1 MAVRLTEQQK
11 RWARFYVVDF
21 NATQAARDAGY
32 SRKSAAEA
40 GYCNAHNPLVLIYV
54 QELMDRRNRRL
65 DIDAD
70 YVLLR
75 LAAID
80 NMDFVD
86 ILDDEGCVLPVRNWP
101 KVWRT
106 SISSVDFGKLI
117 KAKDDPQKLL
127 QIIEKIKW
135 PDTLRTLEL
144 LGKHV
149 NVQAFNEK
157 ISTDNTHTITKADD
171 LEW

>member
-11 RWARFYVVDF
+11 RWARFYVIDF

-32 SRKSAAEA
+32 SQKSAAEA
-40 GYCNAHNPLVLIYV
+40 GYCNAHNPLVLVYV
-54 QELMDRRNRRL
+54 QERVDKRNTRL

-70 YVLLR
+70 YVWLR
-75 LAAID
+75 LAEID
-80 NMDFVD
+80 SMDFGD
-86 ILDDEGCVLPVRNWP
+86 ILDDNGCALPVRDWP

-117 KAKDDPQKLL
+117 RAKDDPEKLL
-127 QIIEKIKW
+127 QVIEKIKW

-144 LGKHV
+144 LGKHIG
-149 NVQAFNEK
+149 VQAFNEK
-157 ISTDNTHTITKADD
+157 SSTDNTHKITKADD
-171 LEW
+171 VEW

>member
-21 NATQAARDAGY
+21 NATQAAVDAGY
-32 SRKSAAEA
+32 SRSSASSR
-40 GYCNAHNPLVLIYV
+40 GYENSHNPLVLIYV
-54 QELMDRRNRRL
+54 QELKDKRNKRT

-70 YVLLR
+70 YVLHR
-75 LAAID
+75 LADID

-86 ILDDEGCVLPVRNWP
+86 ILDAEGCVLPVRDWP

-117 KAKDDPQKLL
+117 KAKDDPDKLL

-149 NVQAFNEK
+149 DVQAFNEK
-157 ISTDNTHTITKADD
+157 TSSDNTHRITKADD
-171 LEW
+171 SEW